1 MVGQGF
7 SCPSKEMESMKSKIF
22 TIPNILSFFRILLI
36 PVIVLAYFN
45 GNAIW
50 AFVLIGISGLTDIV
64 DGFIA
69 RKFNMTSKLGKILDP
84 IADKLTQ
91 ITVFVCLCFS
101 KPIMWLLVGILV
113 VKELA
118 MGIQGYFVMRRIKE
132 PYSAK
137 WFGKVSTVLLYATM
151 LLHVVWEQIPFVVS
165 ALTVSTCVSVCFLSW
180 FLYTH
185 MNLKILK
192 DAKKEQNLD

>member
-1 MVGQGF
+1 
-7 SCPSKEMESMKSKIF
+7 
-22 TIPNILSFFRILLI
+22 
-36 PVIVLAYFN
+36 
-45 GNAIW
+45 
-50 AFVLIGISGLTDIV
+50 
-64 DGFIA
+64 
-69 RKFNMTSKLGKILDP
+69 
-84 IADKLTQ
+84 
-91 ITVFVCLCFS
+91 
-101 KPIMWLLVGILV
+101 MWLLVGILV